1 MRGVRMIA
9 SAHGDLRKLIKNK
22 QLKGLIGGIEVVTLG
37 DEAARAE
44 AKRQGGA
51 AGSLNKVK
59 AQRAGQP
66 IFDVIVLLHRGELHE
81 WRIVMNCAD
90 AVDRILD
97 GGDYLVQKRTRDPQ
111 TGELFLELQKA

>member
-97 GGDYLVQKRTRDPQ
+97 GGDYFVQKRTRDPQ